1 MHIRPYRITD
11 EEAVINLW
19 EICGLTRPWNNPKRD
34 IERKLRVDPDLFLV
48 GEVEG
53 RLVAAAMA
61 GYEGHRGWVNYL
73 AVHPDYQGRGLGR
86 RMMEEI
92 EAKLIA
98 RGCPKINV
106 QIRSD
111 NEGVIAFYRR
121 LGFRVDATV
130 SMGKR
135 LIED

>member
-1 MHIRPYRITD
+1 MHIRAYQPTD
-11 EEAVINLW
+11 EEAVIALW

-73 AVHPDYQGRGLGR
+73 AVHPDFQRQGLGR

-111 NEGVIAFYRR
+111 NEGVIAFYRQ